1 MDLYCLPQYLATEL
15 TNLCARKTK
24 VAQRLSNGHHSS
36 FRLAIVLILF
46 KLLYN
51 TYIPICSGYAEK
63 TQAKAQKFGQK

>member
-15 TNLCARKTK
+15 TNLRHWGFSCT
-24 VAQRLSNGHHSS
+24 QRLGNLHHSS

-51 TYIPICSGYAEK
+51 T
-63 TQAKAQKFGQK
+63 